1 MLSYLNVPANVT
13 KFGFL
18 LRVWQY
24 YYRSHLDTYYIEY
37 NGPRDFNQYGLPMD
51 LKDMD
56 AAFVWGRNSR
66 TYFFKGDKYWRYSGH
81 KIDYGYPKSTSVW
94 KGLPANID
102 GAMKW
107 RNGKTYFFAGS
118 TYYRLDDWAVQI
130 EADYPKSIALK
141 WMRCEKDNLGVI
153 TTTASLGETQNE
165 TQGCHGCD
173 HVHEKSSGSA
183 VYPSLVTLFSL
194 LLGILNLNF

>member
-1 MLSYLNVPANVT
+1 
-13 KFGFL
+13 
-18 LRVWQY
+18 
-24 YYRSHLDTYYIEY
+24 
-37 NGPRDFNQYGLPMD
+37 MD

-81 KIDYGYPKSTSVW
+81 KIDYGYPKSTTVW
-94 KGLPANID
+94 KGLPAKID

-107 RNGKTYFFAGS
+107 RNDKSYFFAGS
-118 TYYRLDDWAVQI
+118 TYYKLDDWAVQI

-153 TTTASLGETQNE
+153 TTTASTGSTQNT
-165 TQGCHGCD
+165 TQGYHGCD
-173 HVHEKSSGSA
+173 HVHEQSSGSA
-183 VYPSLVTLFSL
+183 VYPSLVALFSL
-194 LLGILNLNF
+194 LLSILKLNF